1 MTYTKLINEI
11 QDLPYEEK
19 KNLRDIL
26 EKYLIDERRDDIY
39 RNFQDSS
46 QELSEGKVK
55 FTDDIDVT
63 PRLNTNNG
71 D

>member
-1 MTYTKLINEI
+1 MTYTKLISEI

-19 KNLRDIL
+19 ENLRDIL

-39 RNFQDSS
+39 KNFQDAS

-55 FTDDIDVT
+55 FTDDIDALKKMVK
-63 PRLNTNNG
+63 
-71 D
+71 DDKD